1 MKRISI
7 ILLLAV
13 FGITACEKAIDL
25 YPQSNL
31 NTATFYKNTG
41 EINIA
46 LVGCYN
52 GLQKVMTDEWTLTE
66 LRSDNVVQ
74 GNAASTSTVNRDLSD
89 LDMFFPNTS
98 HAGLYNYWIN
108 SYYNI
113 RNINLVLN
121 SLQVNYNPTTGVNTY
136 DKLDIAVLEADRKK
150 MASEACFLR
159 AHHYFNL
166 VRLYGGVFLVHEPLA
181 PLDAKLMNRSS
192 VDDIYKLIIADLQ
205 SAAANG
211 AAQKFAQI
219 PSADLGRVNSW
230 SAKALLAKVYLTLNR
245 KPDAIALLQDVISNS
260 GYSLQA
266 NYANI
271 FSITSEMNSEILFS
285 VRYKAGG
292 LGIGSPFGNLFA
304 PLNSGSAVVNG
315 DGSGLCYP
323 AMEINNQY
331 LATDLRKPVN
341 IGVYGS
347 GSSTRIYPKKHIN
360 TQIVVRDGETDWPML
375 RYADVLLMMAEAQ
388 GNSSSSISFINLVRQ
403 RGGLAALNPADIS
416 TVELFENAL
425 ANERK
430 LEFAFEN
437 QRWFDMLRF
446 NTTLTTIKAEQTLK
460 NHFAVMYPLHYISY
474 PSPRLTL
481 AELQAKVT
489 TDKLLLPIPQREID
503 NNTQLV
509 ITQNPGY

>member
-1 MKRISI
+1 MKRISF
-7 ILLLAV
+7 ILLFATL
-13 FGITACEKAIDL
+13 GITACEKAIDL

-31 NTATFYKNTG
+31 NTATFYSNTN

-52 GLQKVMTDEWTLTE
+52 GLQKVMNDEWTLTE

-121 SLQVNYNPTTGVNTY
+121 SLEVNYNPSSGTISY
-136 DKLDIAVLEADRKK
+136 DKLSLEVSEADRKK
-150 MASEACFLR
+150 IAAQACFLR
-159 AHHYFNL
+159 AHHYFNM

-181 PLDAKLMNRSS
+181 PIDAKTINRSS
-192 VDDIYKLIIADLQ
+192 VDDIYKLIVADLQ

-219 PSADLGRVNSW
+219 PAADLGRVNSW

-245 KPDAIALLQDVISNS
+245 KADAIPVLQDVISNS
-260 GYSLQA
+260 GYSLQS

-304 PLNSGSAVVNG
+304 PLNSGSAVING

-323 AMEINNQY
+323 AVEISNQY
-331 LATDLRKPVN
+331 TAADLRKPVN
-341 IGVYGS
+341 IGVYGT
-347 GSSTRIYPKKHIN
+347 GSSTRLYPKKHIN
-360 TQIVVRDGETDWPML
+360 TQTVVRDGETDWPLL
-375 RYADVLLMMAEAQ
+375 RFADVLLMMAEAQ
-388 GNSSSSISFINLVRQ
+388 GNSSSSVSQINLIRQ
-403 RGGLAALNPADIS
+403 RAGLTALNPADIS
-416 TVELFENAL
+416 SVELFENAL
-425 ANERK
+425 ATERK

-446 NTTLTTIKAEQTLK
+446 NTTLTTIKAEKTLK
-460 NHFAVMYPLHYISY
+460 DHFAVMYPLHYISY

-489 TDKLLLPIPQREID
+489 AEKLLLPIPQREID
-503 NNTQLV
+503 NNTQLT
-509 ITQNPGY
+509 IAQNPGY